1 MELTKFE
8 ITDSKLEHSNW
19 HFPGLIKT
27 RPLRDLDDDDFL
39 INHKIDRSYDDSTV
53 RFKLLVGGAV
63 SANLEDSN
71 NLPLQPETLKI
82 VKEQKWISEEYE
94 HLWRRDGGGSA
105 ALTSH
110 GILSH
115 VQRLSREMTSTEKR
129 LAEGDLNLENNG
141 DYRLL
146 NRLNLEH
153 IRLQRRS
160 NFELELAANLVR
172 YIDEYYKMW
181 SALWE
186 GGTSYI
192 DDMREKIDQ
201 QMRYSEQVQKDLD
214 LLPQRIKNQSKT
226 ISNFIIQRDNKLN
239 IQLAE
244 SNRRI
249 AEESRRDN
257 LLNLEM
263 AAATAQVAQE
273 TRQDSAAM
281 KTIAVLTL
289 TFLPGT
295 AVASFFSM
303 GL

>member
-1 MELTKFE
+1 MDSPRNTELMSLAFLLQTPRDGRSFCSLSLVNRE
-8 ITDSKLEHSNW
+8 RTHCGGLYITDDRYSLDTLLASQVYHNRHPKV
-19 HFPGLIKT
+19 P
-27 RPLRDLDDDDFL
+27 RDFAILP
-39 INHKIDRSYDDSTV
+39 INI
-53 RFKLLVGGAV
+53 LVHHV
-63 SANLEDSN
+63 E
-71 NLPLQPETLKI
+71 ETL
-82 VKEQKWISEEYE
+82 
-94 HLWRRDGGGSA
+94 G
-105 ALTSH
+105 
-110 GILSH
+110 H

-181 SALWE
+181 AALWE

-192 DDMREKIDQ
+192 EDMREKIDQ
-201 QMRYSEQVQKDLD
+201 QMRYSKQVQKDLD

-226 ISNFIIQRDNKLN
+226 VRSSDRRTVPCADDHSQISNFIIQRDNKLN

-295 AVASFFSM
+295 AVAVRI
-303 GL
+303 L